1 MVLCPFCFHPPT
13 IMWPLRIREG
23 VKEHCTTKIE
33 KVISILLMKSRPNRV
48 TTAVTV
54 QVIVGVGYSKA
65 QKVIFTWHTPSGQN
79 NMPFGTTK
87 HKQND
92 FKKKKI
98 FQPLPGQKMA
108 KIRDFAENRH
118 QLLLLAPSCSV
129 YVNYIY
135 ARWFLLIL

>member
-1 MVLCPFCFHPPT
+1 
-13 IMWPLRIREG
+13 MWPLRIREG

-92 FKKKKI
+92 LFEKKLFFSHRRAKKWPKLGI
-98 FQPLPGQKMA
+98 LL
-108 KIRDFAENRH
+108 KIAI
-118 QLLLLAPSCSV
+118 
-129 YVNYIY
+129 NYCC
-135 ARWFLLIL
+135 